1 MKLIAIALLGASV
14 AFPTA
19 ACAVDSSS
27 CEGKRA
33 YHGKVVQRIVHQ
45 WFDERQ
51 DPEELL
57 HLIQSEQG
65 LAACVARGGA
75 APRLHTTRLAPGFEV
90 WELAGTVLA
99 NELEWAGLLPPPYEG
114 LAGQYFN
121 VREHPAPLYGDAA
134 E

>member
-1 MKLIAIALLGASV
+1 MKFVAVALLGSIV
-14 AFPTA
+14 ALTPA
-19 ACAVDSSS
+19 AHALDSSS

-45 WFDERQ
+45 WFDESQ

-65 LAACVARGGA
+65 LAACVSRGGA
-75 APRLHTTRLAPGFEV
+75 TPRLHTTRLAPGFEV

-99 NELEWAGLLPPPYEG
+99 NELEWAGLMPAPYEG

-121 VREHPAPLYGDAA
+121 VRERPAPPYGGAA